1 VRAVALGA
9 LIALVPLILAGTAS
23 PGPVDSTRA
32 DVGAT
37 VLLKEHTNSSGCTLG
52 ALPDPRCTPGAYY
65 SKLTKQVICAPDFRT
80 GPIRNVPVAEK
91 HQVEVEYGLEPRSF
105 GSSLEIDH
113 VVSLELGGSND
124 IANLFPEKADAHPG
138 YHVKDVLENKLHTLV
153 CTGKISLQAARE
165 QIATNWESLF
175 TKEFGKPPGD

>member
-1 VRAVALGA
+1 M
-9 LIALVPLILAGTAS
+9 
-23 PGPVDSTRA
+23 
-32 DVGAT
+32 
-37 VLLKEHTNSSGCTLG
+37 
-52 ALPDPRCTPGAYY
+52 
-65 SKLTKQVICAPDFRT
+65 
-80 GPIRNVPVAEK
+80 
-91 HQVEVEYGLEPRSF
+91 EVEYGLEPRSF

-124 IANLFPEKADAHPG
+124 IANLFPEKADSHPG

-165 QIATNWESLF
+165 EIAANWESLF